1 MMLLKTIFV
10 VSFFTIYSTLAF
22 SSSHGLDNF
31 NQGDINAKI
40 MILKNYSKWEGVRYQ
55 FGGTDEKGIDCS
67 ALIQKI
73 YRSFDIYLPR
83 TTKEQIKI
91 GKTIN
96 KHQLKF
102 GDLVFFKTTKTS
114 RHVGIYIGNQEFIHA
129 STTLGVT
136 ISSLENSFWSKRYE
150 KSTRII

>member
-1 MMLLKTIFV
+1 
-10 VSFFTIYSTLAF
+10 
-22 SSSHGLDNF
+22 
-31 NQGDINAKI
+31 